1 MDDEVY
7 IREIF
12 SAMLSSMGYK
22 VKLAKNSEEALV
34 IVKELLV
41 LKLSIDAV
49 ILDLT
54 IPGGIGGKDTLIKML
69 KLDPD
74 IKAIASSGYSTDPVM
89 AIPKDFGFKA
99 KLQKPFSRIDVENVL
114 VNVLS
119 LGK

>member
-7 IREIF
+7 IREILA
-12 SAMLSSMGYK
+12 AMLTSMGYT

-34 IVKELLV
+34 IVKESLV
-41 LKLSIDAV
+41 PMLSIDAV

-69 KLDPD
+69 ELDPN
-74 IKAIASSGYSTDPVM
+74 IKAIASSGYSNDPVM

-99 KLQKPFSRIDVENVL
+99 KLQKPFSKKDVEQVL

-119 LGK
+119 PS